1 MSRPTRSDIHTDTP
15 LMQLSIAVGRSAM
28 GISRTVFPAVPV
40 SKTSDLIR
48 KWDQGDIMRDE
59 FRPRAPGT
67 SASRAGMSATT
78 VAYNCVEWSLDY
90 GLAWEMLADDD
101 LAELD
106 LAALQFLANK
116 ARIAEDRAWISEF
129 FATSKWTGL
138 GIGGSADGSPS
149 DKWNATAGV
158 PIADLRT
165 MIRGA
170 QVGAGATQESD
181 RRNIHLIMPQNVFDA
196 IADNANARDYIKYT
210 MGSGVTAEALS
221 AVLGCGPT
229 HVMGGTYDSAA
240 EGATSSLGLLATEG
254 CLAIYVPPVVSRLI
268 PAAGFTVV
276 KPSIPGGSARVI
288 AGAENGMDIRVWDDE
303 DTESTIYRG
312 KIVFDKVQTM
322 ASAGVYA
329 NNVLS

>member
-15 LMQLSIAVGRSAM
+15 LLQLSIAVGRSAM
-28 GISRTVFPAVPV
+28 GLSRSVFPVV
-40 SKTSDLIR
+40 QVDKTSGLIR

-67 SASRAGMSATT
+67 SASKSGMGATT
-78 VAYNCVEWSLDY
+78 VSYKCEEWSLDY
-90 GLAWEMLADDD
+90 LLPWETIRDDD

-129 FATSKWTGL
+129 FTTSKWTGL

-149 DKWNATAGV
+149 DKWNAAAGI

-170 QVGAGATQESD
+170 QIGAGATQAGD
-181 RRNIHLIMPQNVFDA
+181 RRNVHLIMPQNVFDA
-196 IADNANARDYIKYT
+196 ICDNSNARDYIKYVLS
-210 MGSGVTAEALS
+210 SGVTPESLS

-254 CLAIYVPPVVSRLI
+254 CLAIYVPPVVSKLI

-276 KPSIPGGSARVI
+276 QPSAPGGSARVI
-288 AGAENGMDIRVWDDE
+288 AGAENGMDIRVWDD
-303 DTESTIYRG
+303 DDMESTIYRG
-312 KIVFDKVQTM
+312 KISYDKVQTM
-322 ASAGVYA
+322 ASAGVFA
-329 NNVLS
+329 DNVLA